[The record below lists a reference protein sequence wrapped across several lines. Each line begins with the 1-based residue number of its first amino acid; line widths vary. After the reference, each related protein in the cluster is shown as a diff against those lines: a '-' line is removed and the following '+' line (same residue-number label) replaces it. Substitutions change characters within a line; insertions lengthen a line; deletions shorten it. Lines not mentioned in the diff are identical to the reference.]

1 MVLAIAAASAVLL
14 AVIAVALRSLM
25 LTLQHRV

>member
-1 MVLAIAAASAVLL
+1 VLAIAAVSAVLL
-14 AVIAVALRSLM
+14 AISAFALRSLM